1 MFKDISLRKPQ
12 GVSINRILGCNKED
26 VQRYFLASK
35 IFPCVNHKAYPL
47 TAFWVVIKK
56 MFKDIS
62 LRKPQGVPIN
72 RILGCNKEDVQRY
85 FLA

>member
-26 VQRYFLASK
+26 VQRYFL
-35 IFPCVNHKAYPL
+35 CVPKPQKAYPL

>member
-1 MFKDISLRKPQ
+1 
-12 GVSINRILGCNKED
+12 
-26 VQRYFLASK
+26 
-35 IFPCVNHKAYPL
+35 
-47 TAFWVVIKK
+47 

-85 FLA
+85 FLCVSPLTAFWVVIKKMFKDLSLRKPQGVPINRILGCNKEDVQRYFLA